1 MRRINS
7 CLATDRITP
16 NYVKVFFVWLLLFKT
31 LVASS
36 GEMEVPME
44 KAKKPKMDPKPE
56 PPKITHKVFFD
67 IEIEG
72 GGSSG
77 RVIFALFGDIAPRTV
92 ENFVRLC
99 ACDAGVGKLSG
110 KNLCYKGTIFHR
122 IIPNFM
128 IQGGDFTHYD
138 GTGGESVY
146 GGKFK
151 DEAFELKH
159 NKPYQLSMAN
169 AGPNTNGSQ
178 FFINTVKT
186 SWLDGKHVV
195 FGEVLEGYEIID
207 DIEHL
212 GSNSGAPRGRVNI
225 IDSGV
230 VKKYKLF

>member
-77 RVIFALFGDIAPRTV
+77 RVICALFGGIAPRTV

-122 IIPNFM
+122 ISKYHCMYTDHIHFQIVLTNPPHM
-128 IQGGDFTHYD
+128 TPYTYTD
-138 GTGGESVY
+138 ES
-146 GGKFK
+146 
-151 DEAFELKH
+151 
-159 NKPYQLSMAN
+159 
-169 AGPNTNGSQ
+169 
-178 FFINTVKT
+178 
-186 SWLDGKHVV
+186 
-195 FGEVLEGYEIID
+195 
-207 DIEHL
+207 
-212 GSNSGAPRGRVNI
+212 
-225 IDSGV
+225 
-230 VKKYKLF
+230 